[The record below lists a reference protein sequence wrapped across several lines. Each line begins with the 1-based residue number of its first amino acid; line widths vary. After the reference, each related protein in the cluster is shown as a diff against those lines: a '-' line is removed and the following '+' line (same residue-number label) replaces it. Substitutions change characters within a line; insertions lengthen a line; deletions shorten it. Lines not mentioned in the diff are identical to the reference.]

1 MRASLQNCHA
11 SPVTLLAV
19 IICIWL
25 TAPYS
30 PGQTRERIQRPI
42 PLKLFFER
50 ILQNPSSLP
59 QFEQLHELTLDIGG
73 VRAEDITSALPAVFA
88 ALGSENENVKAYACA
103 ALFAIA
109 GRPDGTGLLRS
120 RVGLIGQDL
129 LSTREANIRAGE
141 IAILGSLRPS
151 PPPEVVSIFLDF
163 LKQRD
168 PELRAQGAGVIFQL
182 VHIAPEDPR
191 VTEAV
196 REFLTLPMD
205 KKLKID
211 TVNALGNPQLRDTS
225 ITLMVVSL
233 LDDMDTD
240 VRATAIQAITRM
252 GRHALELAEPA
263 LVRLAADSTQPENVT
278 KDAKRALQLLDR
290 MREK

>member
-1 MRASLQNCHA
+1 
-11 SPVTLLAV
+11 
-19 IICIWL
+19 
-25 TAPYS
+25 
-30 PGQTRERIQRPI
+30 
-42 PLKLFFER
+42 
-50 ILQNPSSLP
+50 
-59 QFEQLHELTLDIGG
+59 
-73 VRAEDITSALPAVFA
+73 
-88 ALGSENENVKAYACA
+88 
-103 ALFAIA
+103 
-109 GRPDGTGLLRS
+109 
-120 RVGLIGQDL
+120 
-129 LSTREANIRAGE
+129 
-141 IAILGSLRPS
+141 
-151 PPPEVVSIFLDF
+151 
-163 LKQRD
+163 
-168 PELRAQGAGVIFQL
+168 
-182 VHIAPEDPR
+182 PEDPR

-211 TVNALGNPQLRDTS
+211 TVNAVGNPQLRDTS

-252 GRHALELAEPA
+252 GRHALELAETA